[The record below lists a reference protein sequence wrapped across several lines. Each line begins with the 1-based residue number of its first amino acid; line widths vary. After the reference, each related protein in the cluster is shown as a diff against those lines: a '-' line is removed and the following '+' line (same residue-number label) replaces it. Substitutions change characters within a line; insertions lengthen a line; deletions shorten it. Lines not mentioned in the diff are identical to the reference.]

1 MALSPTDLKTLLRLA
16 FADQITW
23 LSPIRAET
31 PLVRWVCSTLTR
43 VQPGDLLLVAGAE
56 LGSDSILKA
65 SHTGASAVL
74 VLNNVEEQVDFT
86 ESPLPV
92 VLHHSAD
99 DIREIEKLLSTI
111 LINQR
116 AALMER
122 GVRIHTQ
129 LAQIEAEGGGLSRLV
144 EGIAELSGRGVVI
157 QDKRL
162 AAVAHAASPVLS
174 AIWDELLPQLSSL
187 KSLPDQL
194 QNRKQAGHQAVILTQ
209 TLPGNIARLV
219 TPIVVGEVARGYLSL
234 VGFPNDFDPLDQVV
248 AEQGAMVCAVEMSRA
263 KAVREAEKRLKGD
276 LLTALIHENLSPR
289 DARLWAQSMSI
300 NLDTPHA
307 ALRLSWDS
315 PDSPSRRRLETLV
328 NGELAAQDFK
338 ATLSQMEQEIVCF
351 CQETPQVERPLTTLA
366 LARSVIKQ
374 GAEEYPE
381 YPIRCGVGSPAA
393 DLSTWRD
400 SFRQA
405 GQALVMANRF
415 QEDKP
420 LYFPDLSVYR
430 LLMQIEHN
438 PELSKFEQEILSPIL
453 ATENA
458 SELLHTLETYFEHN
472 GNLSQTAD
480 ALFVHRN
487 TLLYRMNRI
496 AGIAGL
502 DMEDPDTRLALQ
514 LALICHR
521 MLDSKSN

>member
-16 FADQITW
+16 FGEQITW
-23 LSPIRAET
+23 LSPIPAET
-31 PLVRWVCSTLTR
+31 PLVRWVCATISS
-43 VQPGDLLLVAGAE
+43 VHSGDLLLVAGNE
-56 LGSDSILKA
+56 LDTNSIQEA
-65 SHTGASAVL
+65 DHAGASAIL
-74 VLNNVEEQVDFT
+74 VLHNKEE
-86 ESPLPV
+86 PLTLIDTSIPI
-92 VLHHSAD
+92 VLHRTTD
-99 DIREIEKLLSTI
+99 DFREIEKLLSTI

-144 EGIAELSGRGVVI
+144 EAIAELSGRGVVI
-157 QDKRL
+157 HDKRL
-162 AAVAHAASPVLS
+162 VAVAHATSPVLS
-174 AIWDELLPQLSSL
+174 AIWDELLSQLYSPSSL
-187 KSLPDQL
+187 PSQL

-209 TLPGNIARLV
+209 TLPGNLARLV
-219 TPIVVGEVARGYLSL
+219 TPIVVGGVARGYLSL
-234 VGFPNDFDPLDQVV
+234 VGLPNDFDPLDQIV
-248 AEQGAMVCAVEMSRA
+248 AEQGATVCAVEMSRA

-276 LLTALIHENLSPR
+276 LLTALIHENISPR

-300 NLDTPHA
+300 DLDAPHA
-307 ALRLSWDS
+307 ALRFSWDS
-315 PDSPSRRRLETLV
+315 PEPPSRRRLETLV
-328 NGELAAQDFK
+328 NGELATHDIK
-338 ATLSQMEQEIVCF
+338 GSLSLMGNEVVCF
-351 CQETPQVERPLTTLA
+351 CQEATQVERPLTALD

-374 GAEEYPE
+374 GAQEYPNI
-381 YPIRCGVGSPAA
+381 PIRCGVGSPAVDMSA
-393 DLSTWRD
+393 WRD
-400 SFRQA
+400 SFREA

-415 QEDKP
+415 REDKP
-420 LYFPDLSVYR
+420 LYFPDISVYR

-438 PELSKFEQEILSPIL
+438 PELRKFEHEILSPLL
-453 ATENA
+453 AAENA
-458 SELLHTLETYFEHN
+458 SELLHTLDTYFEHN

-496 AGIAGL
+496 ATIAGL
-502 DMEDPDTRLALQ
+502 DLEDSDTRLALQ

>member
-31 PLVRWVCSTLTR
+31 PLVRWVCSNITK
-43 VQPGDLLLVAGAE
+43 VQPGDLLLAAGDD
-56 LGSDSILKA
+56 LDSDSLQKA
-65 SHTGASAVL
+65 NQAGASAIL
-74 VLNNVEEQVDFT
+74 ALNNAAHQVDYT
-86 ESPLPV
+86 DSPVPV
-92 VLHHSAD
+92 AQHHSTD

-129 LAQIEAEGGGLSRLV
+129 LAQIEAEGGGLSSLV

-162 AAVAHAASPVLS
+162 AAVAHASSPVLS
-174 AIWDELLPQLSSL
+174 AIWDELLPQLCSP
-187 KSLPDQL
+187 KYLPDQL
-194 QNRKQAGHQAVILTQ
+194 QNRKQAGHQAVILAQ
-209 TLPGNIARLV
+209 TLPGNLARLV

-248 AEQGAMVCAVEMSRA
+248 AEQGATVCAVEMSRA
-263 KAVREAEKRLKGD
+263 KAVRETEKRLKGD

-289 DARLWAQSMSI
+289 DARLWAQSMNI
-300 NLDTPHA
+300 NLDAPHT
-307 ALRLSWDS
+307 ALRLTWDS
-315 PDSPSRRRLETLV
+315 PNPPSRRRLETLV
-328 NGELAAQDFK
+328 NGELASQNLK
-338 ATLSQMEQEIVCF
+338 GTLSLMGPEIVCF
-351 CQETPQVERPLTTLA
+351 CQETPQVERPFSALA

-374 GAEEYPE
+374 GVEESPD
-381 YPIRCGVGSPAA
+381 YPIRCGVGSSAE

-405 GQALVMANRF
+405 GQALLMANRF
-415 QEDKP
+415 REDKP

-438 PELSKFEQEILSPIL
+438 PELRKFEQEILGPLL
-453 ATENA
+453 AAENS
-458 SELLHTLETYFEHN
+458 SEFLHTLETFFEQN
-472 GNLSQTAD
+472 GNLSRTAE
-480 ALFVHRN
+480 ALFIHRN

-496 AGIAGL
+496 AAIAGL
-502 DMEDPDTRLALQ
+502 DMDDPDTRLALQ

-521 MLDSKSN
+521 MLESKSN